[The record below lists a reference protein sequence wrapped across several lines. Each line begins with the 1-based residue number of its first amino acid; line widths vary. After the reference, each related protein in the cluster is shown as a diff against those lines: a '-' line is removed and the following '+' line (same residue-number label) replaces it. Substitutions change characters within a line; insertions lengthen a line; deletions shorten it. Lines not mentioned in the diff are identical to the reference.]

1 MRLRI
6 PSLAQ
11 IEVRDSKGMRTP
23 GRGETVS
30 KMASRGLLPTARE
43 AEMAAVKVVMRV
55 VSEIG

>member
-11 IEVRDSKGMRTP
+11 IEVRDSKGMWTP

-30 KMASRGLLPTARE
+30 KMARRGLLPTARE
-43 AEMAAVKVVMRV
+43 AEIAALKVVMRV
-55 VSEIG
+55 ASEMG